1 MFMKK
6 FLLLIFLFLFPA
18 ISYAQPSIV
27 FDSEN
32 YDFGTVVNN
41 DTLKHTFT
49 FTNEGNEDL
58 VIDNV
63 SSS

>member
-1 MFMKK
+1 MKK

-27 FDSEN
+27 FDSETYN
-32 YDFGTVVNN
+32 FGTIENG

-49 FTNEGNEDL
+49 ITNAGTEDL
-58 VIDNV
+58 VIEKV
-63 SSS
+63 TST